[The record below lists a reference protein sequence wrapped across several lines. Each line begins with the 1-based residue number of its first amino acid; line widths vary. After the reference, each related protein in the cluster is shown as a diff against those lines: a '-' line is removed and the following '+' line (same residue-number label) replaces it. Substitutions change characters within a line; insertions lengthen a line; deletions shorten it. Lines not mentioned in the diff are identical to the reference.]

1 MGYEAAASG
10 ASALGLSP
18 EGVIAACR
26 AVDREI
32 AAGVTPGAVLAVV
45 RGDEELVYAAGVAD
59 PDASEP
65 AAVHA
70 GTLYDCAS
78 LTKVTVT
85 LPLVLGL
92 IDEGR
97 LTLDTPA
104 ASLLPEFA
112 SGGKEE
118 VTVGQL
124 LTHTSGLPPL
134 VNLYSSHLTRE
145 EMWQTV
151 YRTPLQAKPGTR
163 MAYSDV
169 GYMTLGRIAE
179 EMLGVPL
186 DEAARD
192 KIFGPL
198 GMDSALFC
206 PPAGRAADIAPTEYD
221 ASAGVRL
228 HGVVHDENARAL
240 GGVSGH
246 AGLCAAAGDL
256 VRYARMWLGCG
267 LVPAPAAGARHD
279 AAGAETP
286 RPRLLSRAAAL
297 ASVRSFTESIPGAS
311 RGLGWALKGD
321 PLDASGDWMGPRSF
335 GHTGFTGTSL
345 WLDPERDLAVVLLTN
360 RVYYGRGKTVKVL
373 RACVHNA
380 LAAAVVTN
388 QRF

>member
-1 MGYEAAASG
+1 M
-10 ASALGLSP
+10 
-18 EGVIAACR
+18 
-26 AVDREI
+26 
-32 AAGVTPGAVLAVV
+32 
-45 RGDEELVYAAGVAD
+45 
-59 PDASEP
+59 
-65 AAVHA
+65 
-70 GTLYDCAS
+70 
-78 LTKVTVT
+78 TVT

-267 LVPAPAAGARHD
+267 LVPARPPVRVMTRRERKRPGRVSSRGRRPLPPCAASRRASPA
-279 AAGAETP
+279 
-286 RPRLLSRAAAL
+286 RAAASAGRSRATRWMPRATGWGRA
-297 ASVRSFTESIPGAS
+297 ASAIRAS
-311 RGLGWALKGD
+311 RAPACGWT
-321 PLDASGDWMGPRSF
+321 PSGIWPS
-335 GHTGFTGTSL
+335 
-345 WLDPERDLAVVLLTN
+345 
-360 RVYYGRGKTVKVL
+360 
-373 RACVHNA
+373 CC
-380 LAAAVVTN
+380 
-388 QRF
+388 

>member
-26 AVDREI
+26 AIDREI
-32 AAGVTPGAVLAVV
+32 AAGVTPGAVLAVI
-45 RGDEELVYAAGVAD
+45 RGDEEFVYAAGHTGD
-59 PDASEP
+59 PDGPDP
-65 AAVHA
+65 APVHA

-97 LTLDTPA
+97 LTLNTPA

-134 VNLYSSHLTRE
+134 VNLHASHLTRE

-163 MAYSDV
+163 TAYSDV

-186 DEAARD
+186 NEAARV

-198 GMDSALFC
+198 GMDSAGFC
-206 PPAGRAADIAPTEYD
+206 PPAGREADIAPTEYD

-246 AGLCAAAGDL
+246 AGLFAAAGDL
-256 VRYARMWLGCG
+256 ARYARMWLGCG

-279 AAGAETP
+279 VAGAP
-286 RPRLLSRAAAL
+286 GPRLLSRAAAL
-297 ASVRSFTESIPGAS
+297 ASVRSFTENIPGAS

-360 RVYYGRGKTVKVL
+360 RVYYGRGRTVASL

-380 LAAAVVTN
+380 IAGAVVTN
-388 QRF
+388 EKF

>member
-45 RGDEELVYAAGVAD
+45 RGDHDLVYAAGYAE
-59 PDASEP
+59 PEGREP
-65 AAVHA
+65 AAVHD

-78 LTKVTVT
+78 LTKVAVT

-104 ASLLPEFA
+104 ASRLPEFA

-124 LTHTSGLPPL
+124 LAHTSGLPPL
-134 VNLYSSHLTRE
+134 VNLHASHLTRE

-186 DEAARD
+186 DVAAHD

-198 GMDSALFC
+198 GMTGAGFC
-206 PPAGRAADIAPTEYD
+206 PPAERAADIAATEFD

-246 AGLCAAAGDL
+246 AGLFASAGDL

-267 LVPAPAAGARHD
+267 LVPAPAGGPD
-279 AAGAETP
+279 AAAGTEAP
-286 RPRLLSRAAAL
+286 GRRILSRAAAL
-297 ASVRSFTESIPGAS
+297 ASVRSRTENIPGAN

-345 WLDPERDLAVVLLTN
+345 WVDPERDLAVVLLTN
-360 RVYYGRGKTVKVL
+360 RVYYGRGGTVAAL

-380 LAAAVVTN
+380 IAGAVVTN
-388 QRF
+388 ERF